1 MNIHSSLLFIFA
13 DSNCNQNMQCCCI
26 DVSNIHVE
34 LTKFLIFPQTIVTP
48 QDVRNEIHI
57 VVIMM

>member
-13 DSNCNQNMQCCCI
+13 DSNCNQNTQCCCI

-34 LTKFLIFPQTIVTP
+34 LTEFLIFPQTIVTP